1 MLPGWLRTRLPLPKR
16 MSAEVYKARSREEK
30 IIRGAGVHKREGLYP
45 NPKRTSSISCQ
56 QQNIFVFLFHIR
68 ILPTTTQK
76 IAFDETPV
84 QMYASD
90 RLPPI
95 SHELLRDTCVRYRPN
110 EQVSTGSTAIVEH
123 PNQTA
128 GCMNKTDTYILT
140 KFLNGPNH
148 FISYIL
154 EVPRW
159 GLGGPC
165 RPRGHRR
172 WRRLYLRRT

>member
-1 MLPGWLRTRLPLPKR
+1 MLEFTR
-16 MSAEVYKARSREEK
+16 EK
-30 IIRGAGVHKREGLYP
+30 DCIPTP
-45 NPKRTSSISCQ
+45 NEQVAYHVNNNTLSCS
-56 QQNIFVFLFHIR
+56 FHIR
-68 ILPTTTQK
+68 ILPTTAQK

-84 QMYASD
+84 QIHASD

-140 KFLNGPNH
+140 KFLNGPNQ
-148 FISYIL
+148 FISHIL